1 MLFINKNIFVPLIIS
16 ISIMYPGS
24 TDRQSYIKLNES
36 YNSTEINNYWLAL
49 QISTFLY
56 LQYGVDHHIMNV
68 NERSA
73 PNQIDQ
79 YFRNQVKWNSSKM
92 DNAAFTSDLL
102 LYGAFIGTIP
112 LVPYFSNY
120 NYSKALKMSLNVI
133 SLNGIITNLV
143 KMTVQRQRPD
153 SFYKTRADADDSF
166 RSFFSGHTSAT
177 FALGTSNAILLSEA
191 YPEKRKLIWFT
202 NLSLAT
208 ATGYLRIAGDK
219 HYLSDVFCGGIAGYF
234 LAKYVY
240 KKTNVIDT
248 TLGFSYYKKHPIIN
262 LSFNL

>member
-1 MLFINKNIFVPLIIS
+1 MPLKNKSTLAPFIIF

-24 TDRQSYIKLNES
+24 IDRQSHIKGNES
-36 YNSTEINNYWLAL
+36 NNSTEINNYRLAF

-56 LQYGVDHHIMNV
+56 MQYGVDHHV
-68 NERSA
+68 NINEKPA

-79 YFRNQVKWNSSKM
+79 YFRNRVKWSKNKM
-92 DNAAFTSDLL
+92 DNAAFISDLL
-102 LYGAFIGTIP
+102 LYGVFVGTIP
-112 LVPYFSNY
+112 LVPSFSNY
-120 NYSKALKMSLNVI
+120 NYFKALKMSLNVI

-143 KMTVQRQRPD
+143 KMTVKRQRPD

-166 RSFFSGHTSAT
+166 RSFYSGHTSTT
-177 FALGTSNAILLSEA
+177 FALGTSNAIMLSEA
-191 YPEKRKLIWFT
+191 YPEKSKLIWFT

-219 HYLSDVFCGGIAGYF
+219 HYLSDVLSGGIAGYF
-234 LAKYVY
+234 LAKYACRG
-240 KKTNVIDT
+240 TNSKGT
-248 TLGFSYYKKHPIIN
+248 TLGFSYYKSHPIIN

>member
-1 MLFINKNIFVPLIIS
+1 MVVPFVLS
-16 ISIMYPGS
+16 ISIMYSGP
-24 TDRQSYIKLNES
+24 TDRQSYIKEEI
-36 YNSTEINNYWLAL
+36 YNTTEINNYWLAL

-56 LQYGVDHHIMNV
+56 LQYGFDHHMIV
-68 NERSA
+68 NEKSA

-79 YFRNQVKWNSSKM
+79 YFRNQVKWSSSKM
-92 DNAAFTSDLL
+92 DNAAYFSDLL

-112 LVPYFSNY
+112 LVPSFTNY
-120 NYSKALKMSLNVI
+120 NYIKALKMSLHVI

-143 KMTVQRQRPD
+143 KMIVQRQRPD

-166 RSFFSGHTSAT
+166 RSFFSGHTSTT
-177 FALGTSNAILLSEA
+177 FALGTSNAILLSEV

-219 HYLSDVFCGGIAGYF
+219 HYFSDVLFGGIAGYF

-240 KKTNVIDT
+240 KRTNTKGT
-248 TLGFSYYKKHPIIN
+248 TLGFSYYKSHPIIN

>member
-1 MLFINKNIFVPLIIS
+1 MLFINKSFLVPLFIS

-24 TDRQSYIKLNES
+24 TVRQSQIKVNES
-36 YNSTEINNYWLAL
+36 YNSTEINNHWLAL

-56 LQYGVDHHIMNV
+56 LQYGVDHHNNV

-79 YFRNQVKWNSSKM
+79 YFRNKVKWSSSKM
-92 DNAAFTSDLL
+92 DNAAFISDLL

-112 LVPYFSNY
+112 LVPAFLNY

-153 SFYKTRADADDSF
+153 SFYETRADADDSF
-166 RSFFSGHTSAT
+166 RSFFSGHTSTT
-177 FALGTSNAILLSEA
+177 FALGTSNAILLSKA
-191 YPEKRKLIWFT
+191 YPEKRKLIWFA

-219 HYLSDVFCGGIAGYF
+219 HYMSDVLCGGIAGYF
-234 LAKYVY
+234 LAKYAY
-240 KKTNVIDT
+240 KRTNTKGTI
-248 TLGFSYYKKHPIIN
+248 LGFNYYESHPIIS

>member
-1 MLFINKNIFVPLIIS
+1 MLFKNKSILATFILS

-24 TDRQSYIKLNES
+24 TERQSYIKGTENH
-36 YNSTEINNYWLAL
+36 NGTEINNYRLAL

-56 LQYGVDHHIMNV
+56 LQYGVDHHINV
-68 NERSA
+68 HEKSA

-79 YFRNQVKWNSSKM
+79 YFRNQVKWSSSKM
-92 DNAAFTSDLL
+92 DNAAFISDLL

-112 LVPYFSNY
+112 LLPYFSNY

-166 RSFFSGHTSAT
+166 RSFYSGHTSTT

-219 HYLSDVFCGGIAGYF
+219 HYLSDVFFGGVAGYF
-234 LAKYVY
+234 LAKYAY
-240 KKTNVIDT
+240 KRTNTKGT
-248 TLGFSYYKKHPIIN
+248 TLGFGYHKSHPIIN